1 MDAYQCTEAQAD
13 AAMAAATNERLDI
26 ALACVTLDT
35 PASLRNELHILTRWA
50 QGPVSRQEL
59 KQIHERAGA
68 LVEKVSH
75 WPSVRVA
82 VAS

>member
-1 MDAYQCTEAQAD
+1 MPELYQCTEAEAD

-35 PASLRNELHILTRWA
+35 PEALRNELNLLTRWA
-50 QGPVSRQEL
+50 QGPVSRGEL

-75 WPSVRVA
+75 HPVRFA